1 MFKEGEAVRGMFF
14 INEGL
19 VKVHKKWDDEK
30 DLILRFAKD
39 GAIAG
44 HRGLGA
50 DTIYPASCTSLMD
63 TTICFV
69 EIDFFIATL
78 KVNTEYLFEWMLFF
92 AGELKEPERKMRNL
106 AHMAAKGRIALAI
119 NNLQEKFGT
128 DKKGFININ
137 ISRQDLAAYTGTT
150 YETLF
155 RIMNELAEGGHNRDG
170 KTIH

>member
-1 MFKEGEAVRGMFF
+1 
-14 INEGL
+14 
-19 VKVHKKWDDEK
+19 
-30 DLILRFAKD
+30 
-39 GAIAG
+39 
-44 HRGLGA
+44 
-50 DTIYPASCTSLMD
+50 MD

-106 AHMAAKGRIALAI
+106 AHMVAKGRIALAI